1 METFIPTVF
10 GLTAVLVV
18 LAIYSL
24 SSPRPGKE
32 RLERLKGKESRSRQI
47 SLADVADSARNVLT
61 GALSRM
67 APRSAAKQDE
77 STGLIRAR
85 LVHAGYRSPS
95 APTVYMGSRIALAVL
110 APLILLLVPS
120 IWGLD
125 EIRLV
130 AALCGSAGVAF
141 VLPSYWLDRQVRSR
155 QDQIRR
161 GLPDALDL
169 MVVCVE
175 AGLGLNASLARIA
188 QEFRN
193 GHPILSQEFA
203 LVSIEIRA
211 GKATLNA
218 LRALGERTGVNEI
231 RVFVS
236 MLIQTERFGTS
247 MADALRVHCDAMRVE
262 RLQRAEETAAKA
274 PLKML
279 FPAALFI
286 FPATLMVTIGPGLL
300 QLFAFFGERN

>member
-24 SSPRPGKE
+24 SSPPPGKE
-32 RLERLKGKESRSRQI
+32 RLERLKGKAPRARRN
-47 SLADVADSARNVLT
+47 SLADAADSARNAMAA
-61 GALSRM
+61 ALSWM
-67 APRSAAKQDE
+67 APRSASEQDE
-77 STGLIRAR
+77 ATGLLRAR
-85 LVHAGYRSPS
+85 LMHAGYRSPS

-110 APLILLLVPS
+110 LPLMLLLVPA

-125 EIRLV
+125 ELRLV

-141 VLPSYWLDRQVRSR
+141 VLPSYWLDRQIRWR